1 MALQAQRRRHDGLG
15 AEVPDVRGALTCAMG
30 TAMDGLIAALANS
43 GNLAVIVLVIANGG
57 LLWLV
62 RTLMSAQR
70 DQAREW
76 TEVEKLNAAAD
87 LKLAEALVTL
97 RAEIMRCTRL

>member
-1 MALQAQRRRHDGLG
+1 
-15 AEVPDVRGALTCAMG
+15 MG

-76 TEVEKLNAAAD
+76 TEGEKLNAASD

>member
-1 MALQAQRRRHDGLG
+1 
-15 AEVPDVRGALTCAMG
+15 MG
-30 TAMDGLIAALANS
+30 TAMDGLIAELANS

-97 RAEIMRCTRL
+97 RAEIMRCARL